1 MNLWLIP
8 ISFNAE
14 QRQVQSK
21 TTLNSSS
28 ARHCCH
34 HQRVLSF
41 KAISFKS
48 KSWRIFIKGQTN
60 DRNRVCIITFR
71 SVSPGQEVFGS
82 LVGNKIR
89 AHPLHIEHIIIPS
102 SLFSPGQWVS
112 TRESRAWWRTSSGHR
127 YYILVFY
134 IYVFCFRRYYELCS
148 KKVIY
153 SIPSWNYTIFSF
165 VCIEGENV
173 EIPIK
178 SIQRTRCWFEFGRF
192 SFFRFLVW
200 TFNRRDRPISVTRPR
215 VMMSM
220 MVAPTLKSI
229 FDLINSMVIDHC

>member
-1 MNLWLIP
+1 MNLWLIL

-71 SVSPGQEVFGS
+71 SVSPGQW
-82 LVGNKIR
+82 R
-89 AHPLHIEHIIIPS
+89 
-102 SLFSPGQWVS
+102 S
-112 TRESRAWWRTSSGHR
+112 TREPGGEQDQDTGIIFFFSTSLTYRAHHHPFQSLLSGSMKKEIVVSQYSRVESLVENNFRTQVLYS
-127 YYILVFY
+127 
-134 IYVFCFRRYYELCS
+134 CFLHTGC
-148 KKVIY
+148 
-153 SIPSWNYTIFSF
+153 
-165 VCIEGENV
+165 
-173 EIPIK
+173 
-178 SIQRTRCWFEFGRF
+178 
-192 SFFRFLVW
+192 FF
-200 TFNRRDRPISVTRPR
+200 
-215 VMMSM
+215 
-220 MVAPTLKSI
+220 
-229 FDLINSMVIDHC
+229 